1 MMRWIDLCVRSGQH
15 LHLKRPVL
23 LRAYGGA
30 ARHERWE
37 CIMAAIDGLFF
48 KYGHRI
54 TSGVAEFLYDRIEA
68 DTALAPFFEGV
79 NLAALRDHMADL
91 LSVLTGGPDMYKGQ
105 DIGKAHADLNIDEA
119 AFNRVAGHLVASLEQ
134 AGIAPEDAAA
144 LLEVIARQKAIVIS
158 A

>member
-1 MMRWIDLCVRSGQH
+1 MV
-15 LHLKRPVL
+15 
-23 LRAYGGA
+23 
-30 ARHERWE
+30 
-37 CIMAAIDGLFF
+37 AIDGLFF

-79 NLAALRDHMADL
+79 NLASLRDHMADL
-91 LSVLTGGPDMYKGQ
+91 LSVLTGGPEMYKGQ

-119 AFNRVAGHLVASLEQ
+119 AFNRVAGHLAAALDQ
-134 AGIAPEDAAA
+134 AGIAPDDAAA
-144 LLEVIARQKAIVIS
+144 LLEVIAGQKANVIS